1 MLPNLAGLQLHDVE
15 ETAGKPVRPLGK
27 NDNLAGLIPPQ
38 GRGAAIA
45 KRTRS
50 HGPAAPAKTVADI
63 RKQELDRMS
72 RYGIGVRLVRSNPIH
87 RASMAVHCYTFKW
100 DKMIQAPPRGISPAS
115 LLPRTSDL
123 DGNRHHLPYHLHSG
137 FFFFAEEADLMELG
151 LDRAT
156 ISRITVDVYNNGGKY
171 LAANML
177 VSGIDTDHPVYDSPD
192 NMADLPE
199 EVVSGSYKA
208 MLLRQKG
215 WSDMRIEALEMW
227 RQAKYALN
235 VVLGREWFVN
245 AFNRAVENMRREFLG
260 AFRPWSEWVRLG
272 LMPEAGT
279 FPFIAGIKVG
289 AQLKDIDD
297 NWYSI
302 TRANLA
308 TRLVGPSNYNIVS
321 FRSTTR
327 RLTVA
332 RGFAK
337 DYLCCVA
344 FFIVHKDTPV
354 LPILGFMQLNA
365 LRMFEGED
373 ETVIAEGARYTKLAY
388 TIAGPKLIVN
398 QTIDL
403 NDPNYP
409 SSATVLAE
417 FETFRADPTNKFAML
432 FRVDPP

>member
-1 MLPNLAGLQLHDVE
+1 
-15 ETAGKPVRPLGK
+15 
-27 NDNLAGLIPPQ
+27 
-38 GRGAAIA
+38 
-45 KRTRS
+45 
-50 HGPAAPAKTVADI
+50 
-63 RKQELDRMS
+63 
-72 RYGIGVRLVRSNPIH
+72 
-87 RASMAVHCYTFKW
+87 
-100 DKMIQAPPRGISPAS
+100 
-115 LLPRTSDL
+115 
-123 DGNRHHLPYHLHSG
+123 
-137 FFFFAEEADLMELG
+137 
-151 LDRAT
+151 
-156 ISRITVDVYNNGGKY
+156 
-171 LAANML
+171 
-177 VSGIDTDHPVYDSPD
+177 
-192 NMADLPE
+192 
-199 EVVSGSYKA
+199 
-208 MLLRQKG
+208 
-215 WSDMRIEALEMW
+215 
-227 RQAKYALN
+227 
-235 VVLGREWFVN
+235 
-245 AFNRAVENMRREFLG
+245 MRREFLG

-365 LRMFEGED
+365 LRKFEGED
-373 ETVIAEGARYTKLAY
+373 ETVIVEGARYTKLAY

-409 SSATVLAE
+409 SSTTVLAE